1 MKRMFSKKYFLV
13 FILLALFLGMGDYTY
28 AQKKKSKSSKKE
40 LPESIRFETE
50 KLFAEAN
57 KYFILEDFAKS
68 YQLFVKALELDPEN
82 AAINY
87 KIAEIL
93 SKGDDLDRALIHI
106 TKSLEVDKSN
116 KYYYLLAA
124 QIYTQQ
130 SNFKEATRIYEDL
143 VKSIPGTEQYYFD
156 LAAIYLYQRD
166 YEAALNTYEKAEAYY
181 GKIDDIV
188 FQKQQIYL
196 KQNKLDEAIREG
208 IEMVRLNPG
217 EILYV
222 LRLSEIL
229 IANGKSS
236 EAIPYITE
244 LLNENP
250 NEGRARI
257 LLYEIYK
264 TEGNEE
270 LALENLKI
278 AFQQEDLNLD
288 VKMKYVVDY
297 VQIPDPEKKD
307 LILNLAKV
315 LVDTHPQN
323 SKSLALYGDVYFQ
336 YGDKEQAKNQYLNSL
351 QLDGSNFNIWQNVIQ
366 IEAELN
372 QMDSVQKHAQRAL
385 EFFPN
390 QGSLYYYLGTSNLIL
405 NDYPGAIDAF
415 EQGKKL
421 SSTNLPLLGFIN
433 GQLGDTY
440 NSVQEYEKSDKA
452 YEEALNIDPN
462 NDHVLNNYS
471 YFLSLRQEK
480 LELARKM
487 STKLVKRNPENP
499 TFLDTHAWVLYQIG
513 DYDESLK
520 YMEKALDYGEAK
532 GTLLEHYGDI
542 LFKLGKVDE
551 AVTQW
556 KKAKGMDDSSELIDK
571 KIADRKLYEK

>member
-1 MKRMFSKKYFLV
+1 MIEKKYISAIILV
-13 FILLALFLGMGDYTY
+13 LFLGLITLPLS
-28 AQKKKSKSSKKE
+28 AQKKKSKNSKKE
-40 LPESIRFETE
+40 LSESIRFETE

-57 KYFILEDFAKS
+57 KYFILEDYAKA
-68 YQLFVKALELDPEN
+68 YQLFSKALELDPDN
-82 AAINY
+82 AAIHY

-93 SKGDDLDRALIHI
+93 SKGDDLDKALFHI
-106 TKSLEVDKSN
+106 TRSLEEDNSN
-116 KYYYLLAA
+116 KFYYLLAA

-130 SNFKEATRIYEDL
+130 SNFKDATRIYEDL
-143 VKSIPGTEQYYFD
+143 LKNIPGTEEYYFD

-166 YEAALNTYEKAEAYY
+166 YDAALKTYDRAEEYY

-196 KQNKLDEAIREG
+196 KQNKLDEAIQEG

-229 IANGKSS
+229 IANGRAD
-236 EAIPYITE
+236 EAVPYITE
-244 LLNENP
+244 LLENDP
-250 NEGRARI
+250 REGRARI

-264 TEGNEE
+264 TEGKEE
-270 LALENLKI
+270 EALENLRI
-278 AFQQEDLNLD
+278 AFEQKDLDLD
-288 VKMKYVVDY
+288 IKMKFIVDY
-297 VQIPDPEKKD
+297 VQVPDPEKKD
-307 LILNLAKV
+307 LILELSKT
-315 LVDTHPQN
+315 LVDTHPGDH
-323 SKSLALYGDVYFQ
+323 KSLALYGDVYFQ
-336 YGDKEQAKNQYLNSL
+336 YGEKEEAKNQYLKSL

-372 QMDSVQKHAQRAL
+372 MMDSVKKHSEQAL
-385 EFFPN
+385 EYFPN
-390 QGSLYYYLGTSNLIL
+390 QGSLYYYLGTANLIL
-405 NDYPGAIDAF
+405 KYYEDAIDAF

-421 SSTNLPLLGFIN
+421 SSTNLPLLGYIN
-433 GQLGDTY
+433 GQLGDAY
-440 NSVQEYEKSDKA
+440 NSVENYEKSDQA

-487 STKLVKRNPENP
+487 STKLVKRNPDNP
-499 TFLDTHAWVLYQIG
+499 TFLDTHAWVLYQLG
-513 DYDESLK
+513 DYEESLK
-520 YMEKALDYGEAK
+520 YMEKALEPGDAK

-542 LFKLGKVDE
+542 LFKLGRVED
-551 AVTQW
+551 AVIQW
-556 KKAKGMDDSSELIDK
+556 KKAKGMDNSSELIDK